1 MVKTLVIRL
10 ERADCVLV
18 MINFHNI
25 TTIKAEV
32 KIAFKV
38 ASKEFIA
45 AFIIAGLENQ
55 IEAITVGFMMI
66 QIFLNLH

>member
-1 MVKTLVIRL
+1 
-10 ERADCVLV
+10 
-18 MINFHNI
+18 MISFHNI

-55 IEAITVGFMMI
+55 IEAIIGFMRI